1 MPMDPTYDVLSP
13 WAETD
18 PLPLQGITPRVSE
31 LRGKR
36 IGLYANYKRAA
47 APIQDAVEA
56 ELRARY
62 GSDVAIARFAQQG
75 SQDIG
80 SSEDEGPRFAE
91 WLEKEVDTVIVAVGD

>member
-1 MPMDPTYDVLSP
+1 MVATYDVLSP

-18 PLPLQGITPRVSE
+18 PTPLQGITPRVSE

-47 APIQDAVEA
+47 VPIQDAVEA

-62 GSDVAIARFAQQG
+62 GDEISITRFAQH
-75 SQDIG
+75 G
-80 SSEDEGPRFAE
+80 SSDIASDADEGPRFVE